1 MTSTDD
7 RLRVDLGDRSY
18 DILVGSGLLQDAG
31 GKIREA
37 AGTGRCWVVT
47 DENVA
52 PLYLDTV
59 TASLDAAGLS
69 TQSIVLPAGE
79 GTKAFETLERIV
91 DAVLDGAPERS
102 STLIALGGGVIG
114 DITGFAASVI
124 LRGINFVQI
133 PTTLLAQVDSSVG
146 GKTGLNTRH
155 GKNLAGAFYQ
165 PRLVIADTGT
175 LDTLPRREL
184 LAGYAEVVKYGLIR
198 DAGFYDWLEQNA
210 GAVIDGEGKAGAA
223 ARQYAVRT
231 SCTAKADVVA
241 EDERENGVRALLN
254 FGHTFG
260 HALEAETGFGAELLH
275 GEAVAIGM
283 IMALEMSVMLGL
295 CPRAD
300 ADRVRR
306 HFTATGLPTGLPA
319 TQGRRWDAATLIHHM
334 GHDKKVVD
342 GQVTFILARCIGDAF
357 VSRDV
362 DLGDVERLLENT
374 IAA

>member
-1 MTSTDD
+1 MTETGES
-7 RLRVDLGDRSY
+7 LRVDLNDRSY
-18 DILVGSGLLQDAG
+18 DILVGADLLASTGSAIRAAAG
-31 GKIREA
+31 G
-37 AGTGRCWVVT
+37 GRCWVVT
-47 DENVA
+47 DETVA

-59 TASLDAAGLS
+59 MASLREADLDA
-69 TQSIVLPAGE
+69 QSIVLPAGE
-79 GTKAFETLERIV
+79 STKAFATLENIV
-91 DAVLDGAPERS
+91 NTVLDAAPERS

-165 PRLVIADTGT
+165 PKLVIADTGA

-184 LAGYAEVVKYGLIR
+184 LSGYAEVVKYGLIR
-198 DAGFYDWLEQNA
+198 DAEFFDWLEANGA
-210 GAVIDGEGKAGAA
+210 AVIGGEGEAGRI

-231 SCTAKADVVA
+231 S
-241 EDERENGVRALLN
+241 
-254 FGHTFG
+254 FG
-260 HALEAETGFGAELLH
+260 HALEAETGFGPELLH

-295 CPRAD
+295 CPRSD
-300 ADRVRR
+300 SDRARR
-306 HFTATGLPTGLPA
+306 HFRATGLPTGLPSA
-319 TQGRRWDAATLIHHM
+319 QGRQWDPAPLIHHM
-334 GHDKKVVD
+334 GHDKKVRD
-342 GQVTFILARCIGDAF
+342 GRVTFILARAIGDAF

-362 DLGDVERLLENT
+362 NLDDVERLLAEA

>member
-1 MTSTDD
+1 MTITGTS
-7 RLRVDLGDRSY
+7 LRVDLGDRSY
-18 DILVGSGLLQDAG
+18 DILVGDGLLTAAGNAIHDAAG
-31 GKIREA
+31 G
-37 AGTGRCWVVT
+37 GRCWVIT
-47 DENVA
+47 DETVA
-52 PLYLDTV
+52 PLYLDIV
-59 TASLDAAGLS
+59 MSSLQDAGLAA
-69 TQSIVLPAGE
+69 QSVVLPAGE
-79 GTKAFETLERIV
+79 GTKAFATLESIV
-91 DAVLDGAPERS
+91 NTVLDGTPERN

-133 PTTLLAQVDSSVG
+133 PTSLLAQVDSSVG

-165 PRLVIADTGT
+165 PKLVIADTGV

-198 DAGFYDWLEQNA
+198 DAGFFEWLDKNGA
-210 GAVIDGEGKAGAA
+210 AVINGDGDAGKS

-231 SCTAKADVVA
+231 SCAAKAAVVA

-283 IMALEMSVMLGL
+283 IMATEMSVMLGL
-295 CPRAD
+295 CPQSD
-300 ADRVRR
+300 SDKVRR
-306 HFTATGLPTGLPA
+306 HFAAIGLPA
-319 TQGRRWDAATLIHHM
+319 DLPSAQGRQWNPATLIHHM
-334 GHDKKVVD
+334 GHDKKVRD
-342 GQVTFILARCIGDAF
+342 GRVTFILSRGIGDAF

-362 DLGDVERLLENT
+362 DLGDVERLLHNT

>member
-1 MTSTDD
+1 MTSDD
-7 RLRVDLGDRSY
+7 STLRVDLGDRSY
-18 DILVGSGLLQDAG
+18 DILVGDGLLSSAG
-31 GKIREA
+31 ADILA
-37 AGTGRCWVVT
+37 SAGNGRCWIVT

-59 TASLDAAGLS
+59 MASLERAGLEA
-69 TQSIVLPAGE
+69 QPIILPAGE
-79 GTKAFETLERIV
+79 GTKAFATLERIV
-91 DAVLDGAPERS
+91 NTVLDGAPERS
-102 STLIALGGGVIG
+102 STLIALGGGVVG

-133 PTTLLAQVDSSVG
+133 PTSLLAQVDSSVG
-146 GKTGLNTRH
+146 GKTGLNTQH

-175 LDTLPRREL
+175 LDSLPRREL

-198 DAGFYDWLEQNA
+198 DAGFYDWLEQNGA
-210 GAVIDGEGKAGAA
+210 AVIDGNGDTGAA
-223 ARQYAVRT
+223 ARKYAVRT
-231 SCTAKADVVA
+231 SCAAKATVVA

-295 CPRAD
+295 CPQSD

-306 HFTATGLPTGLPA
+306 HFEACGLPTGLPA
-319 TQGRRWDAATLIHHM
+319 TQSRNWDAATLIHHM

-342 GQVTFILARCIGDAF
+342 GRVTFILAHGIGNAF

-362 DLGDVERLLENT
+362 DLGDVERLLQNA